1 MRVLLPVDGSEV
13 SMGAVHLALR
23 MHWSGLRM
31 EAVLAN
37 VQEPASLYELLV
49 MHDPEAVDRISA
61 QAGLDALAP
70 ARALLDAAGMPYE
83 CEVAKG
89 DPAHTLVEISERFA
103 CDMVIMGASGM
114 SGLRSAML
122 GSVSNEVLHASGVPV
137 MIVKPDPAEA

>member
-23 MHWSGLRM
+23 MHGSGLRM

-61 QAGLDALAP
+61 QAGLDALTP